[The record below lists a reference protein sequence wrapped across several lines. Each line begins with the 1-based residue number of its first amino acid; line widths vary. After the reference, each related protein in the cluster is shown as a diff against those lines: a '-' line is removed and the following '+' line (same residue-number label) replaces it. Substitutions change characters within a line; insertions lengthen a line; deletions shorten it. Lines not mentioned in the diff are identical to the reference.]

1 MMLKKL
7 CCALFCAVLLAGC
20 GASGVSSDARP
31 LRIVAT
37 IMPEYDWVMNIL
49 GENPAG
55 AEVTLLQEN
64 GSDLHSYQPSAQD
77 ILKISECDV
86 FICVGGESDRWTHD
100 ALRETMNPEMTV
112 IRLLDTAGAGA
123 RTEELPEGA
132 EEHEEGHEEEPEY
145 DEHIWLSLRSAETL
159 VNAIAEVIAEKDPDH
174 REVYETNA
182 SAYTEELRKLDG
194 EYEAAVSEGTCD
206 VLLFGDR
213 FPFRYLT
220 DDYGLSYYAAFAG
233 CSAETEASFE
243 TVLFLAHK
251 LDELGL
257 KHVMTIDGSDGRIAK
272 TIIEN
277 SGDTGRDIL
286 TLNSMQGGA
295 EKNASYLDIMTENLE
310 VLKKALN

>member
-1 MMLKKL
+1 MLKKL
-7 CCALFCAVLLAGC
+7 FCTLFCAVLLIGC
-20 GASGVSSDARP
+20 GSTKEASADRP

-86 FICVGGESDRWTHD
+86 FICVGGESDRWTQD

-112 IRLLDTAGAGA
+112 IRLLETAGAGA
-123 RTEELPEGA
+123 RAEETPEGA
-132 EEHEEGHEEEPEY
+132 EEHEEGYEEEPEY

-159 VNAIAEVIAEKDPDH
+159 VNAIAEVISEKDPDH
-174 REVYETNA
+174 REVYENNA
-182 SAYTEELRKLDG
+182 AVYTEELRKLDG
-194 EYEAAVSEGTCD
+194 EYETAVSEGTCD

-286 TLNSMQGGA
+286 TLNSMQGGTDG
-295 EKNASYLDIMTENLE
+295 NTSYLDVMKENLE
-310 VLKKALN
+310 VLKNALN

>member
-1 MMLKKL
+1 MVKKL
-7 CCALFCAVLLAGC
+7 FCAFFCAVLIAGC
-20 GASGVSSDARP
+20 GPAKDASADRP

-49 GENPAG
+49 GNNPAG

-86 FICVGGESDRWTHD
+86 FICVGGESDRWTEN

-112 IRLLDTAGAGA
+112 IRLLETAGAGA
-123 RTEELPEGA
+123 REEETPEGA
-132 EEHEEGHEEEPEY
+132 EEHEEEHEEGPEF

-159 VNAIAEVIAEKDPDH
+159 VNAIADVIGEKDPDH
-174 REVYETNA
+174 RETYEENA
-182 SAYTEELRKLDG
+182 SAYTEKLRELDK
-194 EYEAAVSEGTCD
+194 EYEAAVSAGTYN

-277 SGDTGRDIL
+277 SGDKDRDIL

-295 EKNASYLDIMTENLE
+295 DRNASYLDIMNDNLE
-310 VLKKALN
+310 VLKNALN